1 MARMKKTMETPGEF
15 NIDDAFGVI
24 DKLNPYATFLDD
36 GALSNITDFID
47 TGSYTL
53 NAQISGKLVDGGIP
67 MGRVT
72 MLAGPSQ
79 TGKSYIVQNVIRNA
93 QKKGLHVVVF
103 DTENAIDGEGAKR
116 LGIDISKVK
125 YVPTR
130 SVEECRN
137 IIQQFLDKIM
147 EMRQK
152 GKVLIVIDSLANLE
166 SEMQLNRM
174 AKDNTSADMGS
185 FAKACKSLLK
195 TCTRMGAFTNTPILI
210 TNHIYDDPAAM
221 FTQLVKAM
229 PGGRTAVYLPT
240 VTLQLSRSPIKP
252 EEAWEEDKLTVGQKH
267 QVGVILKSLSV
278 KNRIVKPDI
287 AVEMYLSFNNGL
299 DRYHGLKDLAV
310 GFGLIIQGGATYSL
324 PDGTKL
330 GYFKNFRTNK
340 QFWDDMIPK
349 IQEKID
355 EEWNYAS
362 YKEAVEAN
370 LSDEEAADLE
380 QTVSNEE
387 SVESNDI
394 PEEN

>member
-1 MARMKKTMETPGEF
+1 MARKAKSIEDSGEF
-15 NIDDAFGVI
+15 NIDEAFNVI

-53 NAQISGKLVDGGIP
+53 NAQISGKLVNGGIP

-93 QKKGLHVVVF
+93 QKKGLQVVVF

-252 EEAWEEDKLTVGQKH
+252 EEAFEEDSLAVTQKH
-267 QVGVILKSLSV
+267 MAGVILKSLSV
-278 KNRIVKPDI
+278 KNRIIKPDI
-287 AVEMYLSFNNGL
+287 ATEMYLSFNTGL
-299 DRYHGLKDLAV
+299 NKYHGLKDLAV
-310 GFGLIIQGGATYSL
+310 GFGVINQSGATYSL

-330 GYFKNFRTNK
+330 GYYKNWRNDEELWSK
-340 QFWDDMIPK
+340 LIPQ

-355 EEWNYAS
+355 ENWSYSS
-362 YKEAVEAN
+362 YKEAIDAN
-370 LSDEEAADLE
+370 LTDEEAAELE
-380 QTVSNEE
+380 ETVNEE
-387 SVESNDI
+387 AINDFTEESL
-394 PEEN
+394 

>member
-1 MARMKKTMETPGEF
+1 MARKVKSIEEPGDF
-15 NIDDAFGVI
+15 NIDEAFNVI

-93 QKKGLHVVVF
+93 QKKGLQVVVF

-252 EEAWEEDKLTVGQKH
+252 EEAFEEDSLAVTQKH
-267 QVGVILKSLSV
+267 MAGVILKSLSV
-278 KNRIVKPDI
+278 KNRIIKPDI
-287 AVEMYLSFNNGL
+287 ATEMYLSFNTGL
-299 DRYHGLKDLAV
+299 NKYHGLKDLAV
-310 GFGLIIQGGATYSL
+310 GFGVINQSGATYSL

-330 GYFKNFRTNK
+330 GYYKNWRNDEELWSK
-340 QFWDDMIPK
+340 LIPQ

-355 EEWNYAS
+355 ENWSYSS
-362 YKEAVEAN
+362 YKEAIDAN
-370 LSDEEAADLE
+370 LTDEEAAELE
-380 QTVSNEE
+380 ETVNEE
-387 SVESNDI
+387 VINDFSEESI
-394 PEEN
+394 

>member
-1 MARMKKTMETPGEF
+1 MARKSKDINPGEF
-15 NIDDAFGVI
+15 NIDEAFNVI

-93 QKKGLHVVVF
+93 QKKGLQVVVF

-252 EEAWEEDKLTVGQKH
+252 EEAFEEDSLAVTQKH
-267 QVGVILKSLSV
+267 MAGVILKSLSV
-278 KNRIVKPDI
+278 KNRIIKPDI
-287 AVEMYLSFNNGL
+287 ATEMYLSFNTGL
-299 DRYHGLKDLAV
+299 NKYHGLKELAV
-310 GFGLIIQGGATYSL
+310 GFGVINQSGATYSL

-330 GYFKNFRTNK
+330 GYYKNWRNDEELWSK
-340 QFWDDMIPK
+340 LIPQ

-355 EEWNYAS
+355 ENWSYSS
-362 YKEAVEAN
+362 YKEAIDAN
-370 LSDEEAADLE
+370 LTDEEAAELE
-380 QTVSNEE
+380 ETVNEE
-387 SVESNDI
+387 VINDLTEESL
-394 PEEN
+394 

>member
-1 MARMKKTMETPGEF
+1 MARKAKSIEEPGDF
-15 NIDDAFGVI
+15 NIDEAFNVI

-93 QKKGLHVVVF
+93 QKKGLQVVVF

-210 TNHIYDDPAAM
+210 TNHIYDDPAAR

-252 EEAWEEDKLTVGQKH
+252 EEAFEEDSLAVTQKH
-267 QVGVILKSLSV
+267 MAGVILKSLSV
-278 KNRIVKPDI
+278 KNRIIKPDI
-287 AVEMYLSFNNGL
+287 ATEMYLSFNTGL
-299 DRYHGLKDLAV
+299 NKYHGLKDLAV
-310 GFGLIIQGGATYSL
+310 GFGIINQSGATYSL

-330 GYFKNFRTNK
+330 GYYKNWRNDEELWSK
-340 QFWDDMIPK
+340 LIPQ

-355 EEWNYAS
+355 ENWSYSS
-362 YKEAVEAN
+362 YKEAIDAN
-370 LSDEEAADLE
+370 LTDEEAAELE
-380 QTVSNEE
+380 ETVNEE
-387 SVESNDI
+387 VINDFS
-394 PEEN
+394 EENI

>member
-1 MARMKKTMETPGEF
+1 MAKKKTDNTPVGDFDISEAF
-15 NIDDAFGVI
+15 NVI

-53 NAQISGKLVDGGIP
+53 NAQISGRLVDGGIP

-93 QKKGLHVVVF
+93 QKKGLQVVVF

-252 EEAWEEDKLTVGQKH
+252 EEAFEEDTLATNQKH
-267 QVGVILKSLSV
+267 MAGVILKSLSV
-278 KNRIVKPDI
+278 KNRIIKPDI
-287 AVEMYLSFNNGL
+287 ATEMYLSFTTGL
-299 DRYHGLKDLAV
+299 NKYYGLKELAV
-310 GFGLIIQGGATYSL
+310 GLGVIIQNGSTYSL

-330 GYFKNFRTNK
+330 GYYKNWRNDK
-340 QFWDDMIPK
+340 ALWDKLIPQ
-349 IQEKID
+349 IQEHINED
-355 EEWNYAS
+355 WCYSS
-362 YKEAVEAN
+362 YKEAIEAN
-370 LSDEEAADLE
+370 LSDEEAAELNETMESEDT
-380 QTVSNEE
+380 QSIVS
-387 SVESNDI
+387 DDQ
-394 PEEN
+394 

>member
-1 MARMKKTMETPGEF
+1 MARKAKSIEDSGEF
-15 NIDDAFGVI
+15 NIDEAFNVI

-53 NAQISGKLVDGGIP
+53 NAQISGKLVNGGIP

-93 QKKGLHVVVF
+93 QKKGLQVVVF

-252 EEAWEEDKLTVGQKH
+252 EEAFEEDSLAVTQKH
-267 QVGVILKSLSV
+267 MAGVILKSLSV
-278 KNRIVKPDI
+278 KNRIIKPDI
-287 AVEMYLSFNNGL
+287 ATEMYLSFNTGL
-299 DRYHGLKDLAV
+299 NKYHGLKDLAV
-310 GFGLIIQGGATYSL
+310 GFGVINQSGATYSL

-330 GYFKNFRTNK
+330 GYYKNWRNDEELWSK
-340 QFWDDMIPK
+340 LIPQ

-355 EEWNYAS
+355 ENWSYSS
-362 YKEAVEAN
+362 YKEAIDAN
-370 LSDEEAADLE
+370 LTDEEAAELE
-380 QTVSNEE
+380 ETVNEE
-387 SVESNDI
+387 VINDFTEESL
-394 PEEN
+394 

>member
-1 MARMKKTMETPGEF
+1 MARKSKDINPGEF
-15 NIDDAFGVI
+15 NIDEAFNVI

-93 QKKGLHVVVF
+93 QKKGLQVVVF

-252 EEAWEEDKLTVGQKH
+252 EEAFEEDSLAVTQKH
-267 QVGVILKSLSV
+267 MAGVILKSLSV
-278 KNRIVKPDI
+278 KNRIIKPDI
-287 AVEMYLSFNNGL
+287 ATEMYLSFNTGL
-299 DRYHGLKDLAV
+299 NKYHGLKDLAV
-310 GFGLIIQGGATYSL
+310 GFGVINQSGATYSL

-330 GYFKNFRTNK
+330 GYYKNWRNDEELWSK
-340 QFWDDMIPK
+340 LIPQ

-355 EEWNYAS
+355 ENWSYSS
-362 YKEAVEAN
+362 YKEAIDAN
-370 LSDEEAADLE
+370 LTDEEAAELE
-380 QTVSNEE
+380 ETVNEE
-387 SVESNDI
+387 VINDFTEESL
-394 PEEN
+394 

>member
-1 MARMKKTMETPGEF
+1 MARKSKDIIPGEF
-15 NIDDAFGVI
+15 NIGEAFNVI

-53 NAQISGKLVDGGIP
+53 NAQISGKLIDGGIP

-93 QKKGLHVVVF
+93 QKKGLQVVVF

-147 EMRQK
+147 EMKQK

-252 EEAWEEDKLTVGQKH
+252 EEAFEDDTLAVSQKH
-267 QVGVILKSLSV
+267 MTGVILKSLSV
-278 KNRIVKPDI
+278 KNRIIKPDI
-287 AVEMYLSFNNGL
+287 ATEMYLSFNTGL
-299 DRYHGLKDLAV
+299 NKYHGLKELAI
-310 GFGLIIQGGATYSL
+310 GFGVINQSGATYSL

-330 GYFKNFRTNK
+330 GYYKNWRNDEELWNK
-340 QFWDDMIPK
+340 LIPQ
-349 IQEKID
+349 IQEKIN
-355 EEWNYAS
+355 ENWCYSS
-362 YKEAVEAN
+362 YKEALDAN
-370 LSDEEAADLE
+370 LSDGEVVELEEMI
-380 QTVSNEE
+380 TSEE
-387 SVESNDI
+387 NDI
-394 PEEN
+394 ESENI

>member
-1 MARMKKTMETPGEF
+1 MARKSKDIIPGEF
-15 NIDDAFGVI
+15 NIDEAFNVI

-53 NAQISGKLVDGGIP
+53 NAQISGKLIDGGIP

-93 QKKGLHVVVF
+93 QKKGLQVVVF

-147 EMRQK
+147 EMKQK

-252 EEAWEEDKLTVGQKH
+252 EEAFEDDTLAVSQKH
-267 QVGVILKSLSV
+267 MAGVILKSLSV
-278 KNRIVKPDI
+278 KNRIIKPDI
-287 AVEMYLSFNNGL
+287 ATEMYLSFNTGL
-299 DRYHGLKDLAV
+299 NKYHGLKELAI
-310 GFGLIIQGGATYSL
+310 GFGVINQSGATYSL

-330 GYFKNFRTNK
+330 GYYKNWRNDEELWNK
-340 QFWDDMIPK
+340 LIPQ
-349 IQEKID
+349 IQEKIN
-355 EEWNYAS
+355 ENWCYSS
-362 YKEAVEAN
+362 YKEALDAN
-370 LSDEEAADLE
+370 LSDEEVVELE
-380 QTVSNEE
+380 EMITSEE
-387 SVESNDI
+387 NDI
-394 PEEN
+394 ESENI

>member
-1 MARMKKTMETPGEF
+1 
-15 NIDDAFGVI
+15 
-24 DKLNPYATFLDD
+24 
-36 GALSNITDFID
+36 
-47 TGSYTL
+47 
-53 NAQISGKLVDGGIP
+53 
-67 MGRVT
+67 
-72 MLAGPSQ
+72 
-79 TGKSYIVQNVIRNA
+79 
-93 QKKGLHVVVF
+93 
-103 DTENAIDGEGAKR
+103 
-116 LGIDISKVK
+116 
-125 YVPTR
+125 
-130 SVEECRN
+130 
-137 IIQQFLDKIM
+137 
-147 EMRQK
+147 
-152 GKVLIVIDSLANLE
+152 
-166 SEMQLNRM
+166 
-174 AKDNTSADMGS
+174 
-185 FAKACKSLLK
+185 
-195 TCTRMGAFTNTPILI
+195 MGAFTNTPILI

-252 EEAWEEDKLTVGQKH
+252 EEAWEEDKLTVGQ
-267 QVGVILKSLSV
+267 VGVILKSLSV

-310 GFGLIIQGGATYSL
+310 GFGLIVQGGATYSL

-340 QFWDDMIPK
+340 QFWNDMIPK

-380 QTVSNEE
+380 QIVSNEE
-387 SVESNDI
+387 SIESNDI

>member
-1 MARMKKTMETPGEF
+1 MARKAKSIEESGEF
-15 NIDDAFGVI
+15 NIDEAFNAI

-93 QKKGLHVVVF
+93 QKKGLQVVVF

-210 TNHIYDDPAAM
+210 TNHIYDDPSAM

-252 EEAWEEDKLTVGQKH
+252 EEAFEEDSLAVTQKH
-267 QVGVILKSLSV
+267 MAGVILKSLSV
-278 KNRIVKPDI
+278 KNRIIKPDI
-287 AVEMYLSFNNGL
+287 ATEMYLSFNTGL
-299 DRYHGLKDLAV
+299 NKYHGLKDLAV
-310 GFGLIIQGGATYSL
+310 GFGVINQSGATYSL

-330 GYFKNFRTNK
+330 GYYKNWRNDEELWNK
-340 QFWDDMIPK
+340 LIPQ

-355 EEWNYAS
+355 ENWSYSS
-362 YKEAVEAN
+362 YKEAIDAN
-370 LSDEEAADLE
+370 LTDEEAAELE
-380 QTVSNEE
+380 ETVNEE
-387 SVESNDI
+387 VINDFT
-394 PEEN
+394 EENL